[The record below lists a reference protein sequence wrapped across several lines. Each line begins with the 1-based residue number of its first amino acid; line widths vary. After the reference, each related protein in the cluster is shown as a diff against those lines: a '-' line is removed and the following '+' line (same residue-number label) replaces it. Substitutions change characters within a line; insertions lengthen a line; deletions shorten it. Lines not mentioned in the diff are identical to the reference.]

1 MSNYSLNVALW
12 LHLLSCPLQFF
23 VEGFVSWYD
32 ADISDGRQAWLTESF
47 LTNRYAASEFCL
59 RTDCYML
66 ACHLNLVNFILYRDF
81 ESRIVSATQPALT
94 HEGRK
99 DNTWTDAWCGK
110 VRLYVCVQKCVG
122 SVSMCDDMF
131 CEYFRIC
138 SAACVCCTSYF
149 ALSSSRWNPFLFL
162 FKITLIRL

>member
-81 ESRIVSATQPALT
+81 ESRIVSVTQPALT

-99 DNTWTDAWCGK
+99 ETHEQMLG
-110 VRLYVCVQKCVG
+110 VGRCVY
-122 SVSMCDDMF
+122 M
-131 CEYFRIC
+131 
-138 SAACVCCTSYF
+138 CVCKNVLAVCPCVMTCFVNTFAYAALLVFAARVILHSHLHVETLFYF
-149 ALSSSRWNPFLFL
+149 FSRSL
-162 FKITLIRL
+162 